1 MEHPLRITSRDFA
14 LTGAIETMIRKRAGR
29 LDNYFDRITSCHVVL
44 SAPTVKHH
52 RNGGPFDVHIVLHV
66 PGGELAVNRQHGE
79 DLSIAVRNAFESI
92 RRKLTDHV
100 RAMRGAVK
108 THESFP
114 DERLVVPENL
124 RIRPRRART

>member
-14 LTGAIETMIRKRAGR
+14 LTGAIDTLIRKRAGR

-66 PGGELAVNRQHGE
+66 PGGELAVNRRHGE
-79 DLSIAVRNAFESI
+79 DLSIAVRNAFDTA
-92 RRKLTDHV
+92 RRKLQDHV
-100 RAMRGAVK
+100 REMRGAVK
-108 THESFP
+108 KHEP
-114 DERLVVPENL
+114 LTEERIVAPAELH
-124 RIRPRRART
+124 IRPRRARS

>member
-14 LTGAIETMIRKRAGR
+14 LSGAIDTLIRKRAER

-66 PGGELAVNRQHGE
+66 PGGELAVNRRHGE
-79 DLSIAVRNAFESI
+79 DLSIAVRNAFDTA
-92 RRKLTDHV
+92 RRKLQDHV
-100 RAMRGAVK
+100 RVTVRGAPYAE
-108 THESFP
+108 TFWHGP
-114 DERLVVPENL
+114 A
-124 RIRPRRART
+124 IRPYRRGRFRRRRLF